1 MEKLT
6 RQVAKPKIIR
16 KIREQA
22 TLTRGVFAKML
33 EISENYLYRLESG
46 IRKPGLK
53 LLKKVAQ
60 TCGVPFEELLDVANE
75 PDEAEAERLCE
86 VARMFIKA
94 VLKTRSEHRS
104 RLDLEERYAKLEYKL
119 GHFAVLIHF
128 HLQFE
133 EIICNESLTK
143 KEKLQEME
151 KLAKATAEQGEI
163 AFSEMLIVFRVKRAV
178 LKEWVAAAVR
188 VYKCLL
194 VEDRE
199 VNACTP
205 GEAALRLCC
214 FECEYLE
221 KGQCAGFGNEQRP
234 ENIIELLERLSEN
247 GIYKRDE
254 QSKVLEESYGIK
266 LSEHQIS
273 EIVYRDK
280 KGQKIPESAF
290 NLEGSNGMGKNEI

>member
-1 MEKLT
+1 MT

-46 IRKPGLK
+46 IRKPGMK
-53 LLKKVAQ
+53 LLKRVAKI
-60 TCGVPFEELLDVANE
+60 CGVPFEELVDVANE

-94 VLKTRSEHRS
+94 VMKTRSEHRS

-119 GHFAVLIHF
+119 GHFAALIHL

-133 EIICNESLTK
+133 AIICNESMTR
-143 KEKLQEME
+143 KEKLKEME
-151 KLAKATAEQGEI
+151 KLAKTTAEEGEI
-163 AFSEMLIVFRVKRAV
+163 AFSEMLVVFRVKRAV
-178 LKEWVAAAVR
+178 LKEWIASAIR
-188 VYKCLL
+188 VYKCVL
-194 VEDRE
+194 VEGRE
-199 VNACTP
+199 VSACTP

-214 FECEYLE
+214 FECEYFE
-221 KGQCAGFGNEQRP
+221 KGKCAGFGNEQRP

-247 GIYKRDE
+247 GIYTRAE
-254 QSKVLEESYGIK
+254 QSRVLEESYGIK

-280 KGQKIPESAF
+280 KGHKIPEGAF
-290 NLEGSNGMGKNEI
+290 NLEGNNGMGKNEI